1 MRLVDKSCAQNMAH
15 HHDHLQLLIAEDIPQ
30 HRLLC
35 ILDLDVLDPARQC
48 PRIAVNTINH
58 PAVQT
63 IARGC
68 CLLSDAEISAI
79 VDTAMM
85 INTTILVVHLR
96 DTNSMIG
103 R

>member
-1 MRLVDKSCAQNMAH
+1 MRLVDKSCAQNMARL
-15 HHDHLQLLIAEDIPQ
+15 HDHLRLLIAEDIPQ
-30 HRLLC
+30 RRLLC

-48 PRIAVNTINH
+48 PRIAANTIDNL
-58 PAVQT
+58 AAQS

-68 CLLSDAEISAI
+68 CLLLDAEISAI